1 MLETVTDI
9 VIELPGRRVF
19 AFVVKAG
26 GAIGTNDAKHLF
38 WLRDQ
43 LGNRF
48 VAGAVLHTGPDAYQL
63 GDRVM
68 ALPVWALWV

>member
-1 MLETVTDI
+1 MSR
-9 VIELPGRRVF
+9 P
-19 AFVVKAG
+19 A

-43 LGNRF
+43 LGDRF
-48 VAGAVLHTGPDAYQL
+48 VGGAVLHTGPDPYQL

-68 ALPVWALWV
+68 ALPVWALWT